1 AIAEQTNLLALNAA
15 IEAARAGEQGR
26 GFSVVAEEV
35 RKLAQGSAQAAS
47 QIAALVDGIRQ
58 DVERAPRERQAGSH
72 VVAEGA
78 PAIRASGQTFGAIA
92 GAVERMIAQIQQVSD
107 AAGRMTAASER
118 TVRSAEEIAAIS
130 QENAAMTQEV
140 ASA

>member
-1 AIAEQTNLLALNAA
+1 DEATRLAHDGRAALETITEQMDQILRTVSTSGQAVEDLGERSQRIGEIVDAISAIAEQTNLLALNAA

-58 DVERAPRERQAGSH
+58 DVERALRESQAGSH
-72 VVAEGA
+72 VVA
-78 PAIRASGQTFGAIA
+78 
-92 GAVERMIAQIQQVSD
+92 
-107 AAGRMTAASER
+107 
-118 TVRSAEEIAAIS
+118 
-130 QENAAMTQEV
+130 
-140 ASA
+140 